1 MSRESIAAAILGA
14 IVVGVLIVLAFA
26 PGSRTTTTEVLPP
39 IDLDDVESVGP
50 NEAVV
55 ISKYESGGSSFFGFT
70 IGRTS
75 HLVRVQFF
83 DESGCQAV
91 VSSREL
97 WPTSHEECTSAV
109 PVSGEIS
116 ATGITATGQSIIGV
130 DLEVSDTCY
139 DTVTPGE
146 SWPTSAP
153 ECEPSG

>member
-1 MSRESIAAAILGA
+1 MSRESIAAAILGT

-26 PGSRTTTTEVLPP
+26 PGSTTTTEVLPP
-39 IDLDDVESVGP
+39 IDIGDVESVGP

-70 IGRTS
+70 IGRRS

-83 DESGCQAV
+83 DQSGCQAV

-109 PVSGEIS
+109 PVRGEIS

-146 SWPTSAP
+146 SWPTTAP
-153 ECEPSG
+153 ECAPTP